1 MFLRRM
7 IWDAGLRRS
16 GLELQRLLA
25 EKEKHL
31 AKVVQLVNKGKAP
44 QASRA
49 AVEAC
54 LEKALEDLRNR

>member
-1 MFLRRM
+1 
-7 IWDAGLRRS
+7 
-16 GLELQRLLA
+16 
-25 EKEKHL
+25 
-31 AKVVQLVNKGKAP
+31 VQLVNKGKAP